1 MKNKNSLLNIPIFF
15 IFPFVSFLIAI
26 RNLKSRTNGILFVA
40 FCTLFGFSFAFSN
53 DSADSYRVAL
63 VFNEFNYQSI
73 YDIYQLYLLGGA
85 PDLYRF
91 LTYALVKSFTDNPKI
106 LFATF
111 GLVFGFFW
119 YLSLRVFKKEQ
130 ANYSGFYASLLF
142 FLFIII
148 NPITNINGARFNT
161 AIWVFFYGV
170 INVVLYNKNRY
181 LLLVLCAPLVHFS
194 FLFGVI
200 VILLYL
206 MLKKI
211 TYSTTGVN
219 KILYYSFIGSF
230 IISWV
235 LESNII
241 SFDFIGGLVPSDSIS
256 NKIGTYNSSEVADIY
271 KERASN
277 SPFLMVSNFFQS
289 FIKIVFFAIL
299 VYLKR
304 KLQRYNAKNLII
316 NKLMAFVFFYFTFS
330 FIIATMPS
338 GGRFLMV
345 GYLFALVLILIILKE
360 YENILNKRFVLL
372 LIPAYSFTF
381 FFNVIFLSI
390 SITSYTVWYG
400 NLFWLLYEGWDY
412 KFIYI

>member
-1 MKNKNSLLNIPIFF
+1 MKNKNSLLNIPLFF
-15 IFPFVSFLIAI
+15 IYPFVSFLIAI
-26 RNLKSRTNGILFVA
+26 RNLKSRTNGIVFIA

-53 DSADSYRVAL
+53 DSVDSYRVAL

-106 LFATF
+106 LFASF

-119 YLSLRVFKKEQ
+119 YLSIRVFKKEQ

-142 FLFIII
+142 FLFVII

-200 VILLYL
+200 VILLYV
-206 MLKKI
+206 MIKKF
-211 TYSTTGVN
+211 TYSNTDVN
-219 KILYYSFIGSF
+219 NILYYSFIVSF
-230 IISWV
+230 IASWV

-241 SFDFIGGLVPSDSIS
+241 SLDFIGSFVPSDSIS

-271 KERASN
+271 KEIASN
-277 SPFLMVSNFFQS
+277 SPFLIVSNFFQS
-289 FIKIVFFAIL
+289 FIKIVFFVIL

-304 KLQRYNAKNLII
+304 ALQRHNAKNQVI

-390 SITSYTVWYG
+390 SITSHTVWYG

-412 KFIYI
+412 KFIYL

>member
-26 RNLKSRTNGILFVA
+26 RNLKSRTNGVVFIT

-91 LTYALVKSFTDNPKI
+91 LTYAFVKSFTDNPKI

-142 FLFIII
+142 FLFVII

-161 AIWVFFYGV
+161 AIWIFFYGV

-200 VILLYL
+200 VILLYVL
-206 MLKKI
+206 IKKI
-211 TYSTTGVN
+211 TYSSTGVN
-219 KILYYSFIGSF
+219 KILYYSFIVSF
-230 IISWV
+230 IASWV

-241 SFDFIGGLVPSDSIS
+241 SLDFIGSFVPSDSIS
-256 NKIGTYNSSEVADIY
+256 NKIGTYNSSEVADVY

-277 SPFLMVSNFFQS
+277 SPFLIVSNFFQNL
-289 FIKIVFFAIL
+289 IKIAFFTIL

-304 KLQRYNAKNLII
+304 EFQKI
-316 NKLMAFVFFYFTFS
+316 NDKSLVISKLMAFVFFYFTFS
-330 FIIATMPS
+330 FIIATIPS

-345 GYLFALVLILIILKE
+345 GYLFALMLILIILRE
-360 YENILNKRFVLL
+360 HQNVLNNKYVLL
-372 LIPAYSFTF
+372 LIPTYSFTF

-390 SITSYTVWYG
+390 SITSHTIWYG
-400 NLFWLLYEGWDY
+400 NFFWLLYEGWDY
-412 KFIYI
+412 KFIYL